1 VIAAVLSVIGGGIAA
16 VTIRESTPVTATAH
30 VPGGPSC
37 NNASVK
43 IDEAA

>member
-1 VIAAVLSVIGGGIAA
+1 
-16 VTIRESTPVTATAH
+16 VTIRESTPVTATTH

-37 NNASVK
+37 NDASVK